1 MTPQETIAHLQS
13 QLDECRKERAEAR
26 ERLLRES
33 EMNHGLSR
41 ALTVSKRGN
50 GATAEAQAIESE
62 SIFRFENHDLRTA
75 LAAECE
81 SLRAV
86 RKERDALRATV
97 AKMRDCMANAR
108 VDLLQIPNAY
118 KAFNRLLEEGLAI
131 SPKDLAD
138 CVCVKRSEWEAR
150 QILPV
155 SLDHSDAVPLRRA
168 FILVLSGLSGK
179 LAGKN
184 FGSDKTSGEHLVWMI
199 GECLLNIRTMQIDKL
214 SRWVG
219 FIQGVLAAN
228 GLLDVDEERERTRP
242 LFHKAYAE
250 LTALRSQGDKL

>member
-1 MTPQETIAHLQS
+1 MNTIPDKPEATDGDRVCANTDRELFREAPGDYYAHSLHVTAGGQIGINVGGLVFVKTLKAWHS
-13 QLDECRKERAEAR
+13 LAIQTEDYVAAR
-26 ERLLRES
+26 
-33 EMNHGLSR
+33 
-41 ALTVSKRGN
+41 
-50 GATAEAQAIESE
+50 
-62 SIFRFENHDLRTA
+62 
-75 LAAECE
+75 LAAVE
-81 SLRAV
+81 A
-86 RKERDALRATV
+86 ERDALRATV
-97 AKMRDCMANAR
+97 AKMR
-108 VDLLQIPNAY
+108 
-118 KAFNRLLEEGLAI
+118 
-131 SPKDLAD
+131 
-138 CVCVKRSEWEAR
+138 EAR

-168 FILVLSGLSGK
+168 FILVLSGLGGK

-184 FGSDKTSGEHLVWMI
+184 FGSDKTSSEHLVWMI

-214 SRWVG
+214 SRWIG